1 MKKVIFKTSSLKPVL
16 EGDEDLNPK
25 GGTEIKGMVPGAQSE
40 ANLDL
45 GSIGGGSLPRL

>member
-1 MKKVIFKTSSLKPVL
+1 LKKVSFKTSSLKPV
-16 EGDEDLNPK
+16 GDGDDPNPK

-45 GSIGGGSLPRL
+45 GSIGGSSMPRL